1 LTLTFN
7 YYLET
12 QPGGLDQALVYLWRE
27 GFPLQLVARNTP
39 GPGLVTL
46 KDPSGGWQTASI
58 DLLPYAGSTIWLYI
72 FFFTADSSANNFAG
86 FYLDDIA
93 VWSCYSEEVLNLVSQ
108 TVSSQEVFRAC
119 DTVTAG
125 SSFVVAPSGKVTL
138 RAGKRIVLNPGFSV
152 APGGTLTAA
161 TGPPEQ

>member
-1 LTLTFN
+1 M
-7 YYLET
+7 
-12 QPGGLDQALVYLWRE
+12 A
-27 GFPLQLVARNTP
+27 ANTP

-58 DLLPYAGSTIWLYI
+58 DLLPYAGSNIWLY
-72 FFFTADSSANNFAG
+72 FYFVGDSFRQQLHG

-93 VWSCYSEEVLNLVSQ
+93 VWSCYSDEVLNLASQ

-125 SSFVVAPSGKVTL
+125 SSFVVAASGNVTFRRPAPS
-138 RAGKRIVLNPGFSV
+138 F
-152 APGGTLTAA
+152 
-161 TGPPEQ
+161 